1 MGRSRRTIRRLPC
14 AATMAATRI
23 RRAPEH
29 RSSSQLRSRSGCFF
43 RFATTDIHPA
53 SREPRGVFRAAG
65 LLFHREDVTDFDRH
79 RLDDLFDWFQ
89 AHLPVP
95 RRKDLTP
102 ATIFWFRPDASTC
115 ASRIWELVHL
125 LREYGVAVR
134 TVRTRRP
141 GRIVYSDRMQVG
153 AEPHRDTRCDA
164 VRTVL

>member
-1 MGRSRRTIRRLPC
+1 
-14 AATMAATRI
+14 MAATRI

-29 RSSSQLRSRSGCFF
+29 GPSPRPRSRSGCFF
-43 RFATTDIHPA
+43 RFATTDIHPD

-65 LLFHREDVTDFDRH
+65 LLFQREDVTDFDRL
-79 RLDDLFDWFQ
+79 RLEGLFDWFQ
-89 AHLPVP
+89 VHLPIP
-95 RRKDLTP
+95 RREDLTP
-102 ATIFWFRPDASTC
+102 ATIFWFRPDAGEC

-125 LREYGVAVR
+125 LRDYGVPVR

-164 VRTVL
+164 VRRVL

>member
-1 MGRSRRTIRRLPC
+1 
-14 AATMAATRI
+14 MAVTRP
-23 RRAPEH
+23 RRAPE
-29 RSSSQLRSRSGCFF
+29 RGAFPERRSRSGCFF
-43 RFATTDIHPA
+43 RFATTDLHPT

-65 LLFHREDVTDFDRH
+65 LLFQREDVTEFDRQ
-79 RLDDLFDWFQ
+79 RLDDLFEWF
-89 AHLPVP
+89 AVHLPVP
-95 RRKDLTP
+95 RREELTP
-102 ATIFWFRPDASTC
+102 ATIFWFRPDAGTC